1 MFILFPR
8 HVKVLEN
15 IAIQDINFR
24 TVLWNQIKYQR
35 LKSLFSLPTEFS
47 FFILSIFPLFLYF
60 LYKKKVN
67 KFISGFLIIFVLITL
82 VLSKSFGTIFG
93 FGAIII
99 TIFVFFP
106 LDKKIKEI
114 ISVSLFFIVLSIGT
128 LISFFRGQDLL
139 NLTPLK
145 LRTYHWM
152 VAVKEFLS
160 SPFYGVGLGNFGP
173 YSSFYS
179 LSSEPHSKFVHNF
192 VLQALA
198 ELGVI
203 GIIILVI
210 LTLFFIKLLRKTEKS
225 YLNIVLISSVLVIIF
240 YNLID
245 IGIYFQSIGIL
256 FAFFIGFLLKNSNLS
271 KRRIRKKEQ
280 VVIVIILL
288 LMLPIF
294 YSDYYSQ
301 DAKFMWKIDKEK
313 SFFMAKKSLKF
324 FSQNPVAR
332 SVVISYYIDKNRIG
346 DAEKAL
352 KRLEKIDPISLIT
365 YKLKVAVALKKKD
378 YYDLLSVLEF
388 AEKRYKNN
396 DYFKSLKS
404 KILKNE

>member
-1 MFILFPR
+1 MFILFPK

-15 IAIQDINFR
+15 IVTQDINFR

-67 KFISGFLIIFVLITL
+67 KFISAFLIIFVLITL

-93 FGAIII
+93 FGAIIV

-106 LDKKIKEI
+106 LEKKIKEI
-114 ISVSLFFIVLSIGT
+114 ISVSLFFIILSIGT

-145 LRTYHWM
+145 LRTYHWI
-152 VAVKEFLS
+152 VAIKEFLS

-173 YSSFYS
+173 FSSFYS
-179 LSSEPHSKFVHNF
+179 LSTDPHSKFSHNF
-192 VLQALA
+192 VLQIMA

-203 GIIILVI
+203 GIIILII
-210 LTLFFIKLLRKTEKS
+210 LTLSFIGIVKKTKED
-225 YLNIVLISSVLVIIF
+225 YLNIALIASILVIIF

-256 FAFFIGFLLKNSNLS
+256 FAFLIGFLLKNSNLS
-271 KRRIRKKEQ
+271 KRRIRKGERVAI
-280 VVIVIILL
+280 VVSLL
-288 LMLPIF
+288 LILPIF
-294 YSDYYSQ
+294 YSDFYSQ
-301 DAKFMWKIDKEK
+301 NAKLLWKFDKEK
-313 SFFMAKKSLKF
+313 SFFMAKKSVKIF
-324 FSQNPVAR
+324 PSNPVAK
-332 SVVISYYIDKNRIG
+332 SVIVSYYIANNRIMK
-346 DAEKAL
+346 AEKEL
-352 KRLEKIDPISLIT
+352 INLEKIDPVSLVT
-365 YKLKVAVALKKKD
+365 YKLKVALDLKRKD
-378 YYDLLSVLEF
+378 YYDLLSLLEF
-388 AEKRYKNN
+388 VERKYRDNN
-396 DYFKSLKS
+396 YFTDLKE
-404 KILKNE
+404 KILRNE